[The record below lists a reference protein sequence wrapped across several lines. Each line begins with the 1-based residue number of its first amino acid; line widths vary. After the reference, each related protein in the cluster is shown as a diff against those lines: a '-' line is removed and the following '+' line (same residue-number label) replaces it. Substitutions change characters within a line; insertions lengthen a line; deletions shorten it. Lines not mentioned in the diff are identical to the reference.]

1 VGYHAIV
8 GYSRLERCD
17 RLSLWAIM
25 PQWTGNPTQHAA
37 TAIDPI
43 LSLLSA
49 LRCSAES
56 NFAKQDYEFVKGL
69 FKYYGPF
76 KYVYHLAAYAAEGL
90 SHSIRAFNYRN
101 NLLVRFAQLFRTAL
115 RAYLRLIQRVTARPC
130 TALHTL
136 CSLSESSHLSEA
148 AIAYA
153 VTVRCDAMRCSVP
166 RRTTPQ
172 CSIPRLC
179 LVNGAQ

>member
-1 VGYHAIV
+1 MGYNAII
-8 GYSRLERCD
+8 GHSRLGRCD
-17 RLSLWAIM
+17 RLSSWAIV

-37 TAIDPI
+37 TAIDHI

-56 NFAKQDYEFVKGL
+56 NATQDYEFVKGL

-101 NLLVRFAQLFRTAL
+101 NLLVRFAPTLPHCTASIP
-115 RAYLRLIQRVTARPC
+115 AIQRVAARHR
-130 TALHTL
+130 TALHTV
-136 CSLSESSHLSEA
+136 CSLSEV
-148 AIAYA
+148 AI
-153 VTVRCDAMRCSVP
+153 
-166 RRTTPQ
+166 
-172 CSIPRLC
+172 
-179 LVNGAQ
+179 